1 MTKRRTPMK
10 NKGHLLF
17 TFVIAVSFLLV
28 GPVYSQAQVLT
39 KPVEFVCHAAPGGG
53 SDIQARFIQSVIE
66 KEKLSPQTVTVV
78 NRAGGGG
85 AIAFAYVAGK
95 KGDPHVWLTATTSFL
110 TTPLLG
116 KSKYNYRDFTPI
128 TNLAYDDFLVT
139 IRTDAPWKTM
149 KDLVE
154 DAKKRPGQ
162 IRTGGTYAPGTDALI
177 DHLIGKEAGIKF
189 NYIPFKSGGE
199 AMIALLGGNIDMF
212 YPNPGEA
219 LAQMEAKKVR
229 ILGVASA
236 KRLEG
241 APNIPTLK
249 ELGYNVSMQ
258 QLRSIAAPK
267 DLSPEAV
274 KYLEA
279 LFRKLAHSATWKEKY
294 IKENLLTWDYTT
306 SAETQKLWENNNEF
320 CARTMK
326 EMGAMK

>member
-1 MTKRRTPMK
+1 MK
-10 NKGHLLF
+10 HKEHLLF
-17 TFVIAVSFLLV
+17 TFVIAASFLLV
-28 GPVYSQAQVLT
+28 APVDSQAQSFLT
-39 KPVEFVCHAAPGGG
+39 KPIEFVCHAAAGGG
-53 SDIQARFIQSVIE
+53 SDLQARFIQSVIE
-66 KEKLSPQTVTVV
+66 KEKLCSQPVAVV

-95 KGDPHVWLTATTSFL
+95 KGDPHFWLTATTSFL

-116 KSKYNYRDFTPI
+116 KSKYTYKDFTPI

-139 IRTDAPWKTM
+139 VRADAPWKTM
-149 KDLVE
+149 KDLVD

-189 NYIPFKSGGE
+189 NYIPYKSGGE
-199 AMIALLGGNIDMF
+199 AMIALLGGNLDMF

-267 DLSPEAV
+267 DIPQEAI
-274 KYLEA
+274 KYYEE
-279 LFRKLAHSATWKEKY
+279 LFKKLANSATWKEKY
-294 IKENLLTWDYTT
+294 IKENMLTWDYLT
-306 SAETQKLWENNNEF
+306 SAETQKLWDQNNEF
-320 CARTMK
+320 CAKIMK
-326 EMGAMK
+326 ERGAIK